1 MKMSEKVIPVHQW
14 TNGGD
19 EVLVVRFVSKDGKS
33 YGGFQ
38 HPVTV
43 GESVTAP
50 DWTPDMTCGGGIH
63 GWPWAMGLGDGKECD
78 WSALWQVYAVSPK
91 DIMGGDGDL
100 KSKVKFRTGILRFV
114 GTWDAAT
121 AFVLAGQMSWV
132 HHAASGAASATGWRG
147 AASAT
152 GWSGAASATGTSGA
166 ASATGERGAASAT
179 GTRGAASATGWSGA
193 ASATGW
199 SGAAS
204 ATGKDGTAM
213 SVGPEGVA
221 SATGKDG
228 TAMSVG
234 PEGVASASL
243 GNFIIL
249 AEWEIVAGAWKR
261 MAMRLAKVD
270 GRKIKADTPYKLKDG
285 KFVEAH

>member
-1 MKMSEKVIPVHQW
+1 MNMSEKVIPVHQW

-19 EVLVVRFVSKDGKS
+19 DVLVVRFVPKDGKS

-50 DWTPDMTCGGGIH
+50 DWRPDMECGGGIH
-63 GWPWAMGLGDGKECD
+63 GWPWAIGLGDGKDCD
-78 WSALWQVYAVSPK
+78 WSALWQVYGVAPK
-91 DIMGGDGDL
+91 DIVGGDGDL
-100 KSKVKFRTGILRFV
+100 KAKLKFRTGTLKFV

-121 AFVLAGQMSWV
+121 AFVLAGQMAWV
-132 HHAASGAASATGWRG
+132 HHAASGAASATGERG

-152 GWSGAASATGTSGA
+152 GWSGAASATGESGA
-166 ASATGERGAASAT
+166 ASATGW
-179 GTRGAASATGWSGA
+179 RGAASATGWSGA

-221 SATGKDG
+221 SA
-228 TAMSVG
+228 
-234 PEGVASASL
+234 SL

-249 AEWEIVAGAWKR
+249 AEWTIVVNQWKR
-261 MAMRLAKVD
+261 VAMRLAKVD
-270 GRKIKADTPYKLKDG
+270 GKRIKADTPYQLKDG
-285 KFVEAH
+285 KFVEKQP